1 MIDSFDDDD
10 DDDDPVIIRAF
21 TFFVTI
27 YVFVYSLIE
36 KITCFFLAIGYF
48 FFFLFIGLEK

>member
-36 KITCFFLAIGYF
+36 KNNVFFLAIGC
-48 FFFLFIGLEK
+48 FFLFIGLEK